1 MIEENEII
9 NEEGKI
15 EIIKIEEETTFDK
28 IKKIQKLVKKESALK
43 EICKQNLKLKYIIYF
58 YSYNNLQWI

>member
-9 NEEGKI
+9 NEGGKI

>member
-9 NEEGKI
+9 NEGGKV
-15 EIIKIEEETTFDK
+15 EIIKIEEETTFDE

-58 YSYNNLQWI
+58 YSYNNL

>member
-9 NEEGKI
+9 NEGGKV

-58 YSYNNLQWI
+58 YSYNNMQWI

>member
-9 NEEGKI
+9 NEGKI

>member
-9 NEEGKI
+9 NEEEKF

>member
-9 NEEGKI
+9 NEGGKV

-43 EICKQNLKLKYIIYF
+43 EICKQNLKLKYNIF
-58 YSYNNLQWI
+58 L

>member
-1 MIEENEII
+1 MIEENKII
-9 NEEGKI
+9 NEGGKV

-58 YSYNNLQWI
+58 YSYNNMQWI

>member
-9 NEEGKI
+9 NEGGKV

>member
-9 NEEGKI
+9 NEGGKV

-28 IKKIQKLVKKESALK
+28 FKKIQKLVKKESALK

>member
-9 NEEGKI
+9 NEGGKI
-15 EIIKIEEETTFDK
+15 DIIKIEEETTFDK

>member
-1 MIEENEII
+1 MKEENEILY
-9 NEEGKI
+9 EGGKI

-28 IKKIQKLVKKESALK
+28 LKNIQKLIKKESALK

-58 YSYNNLQWI
+58 YSYNNMRWV

>member
-9 NEEGKI
+9 NEGGKV

-28 IKKIQKLVKKESALK
+28 IKKFQKLVKKESALK